1 MVYFSLLIYE
11 RVIAMNQSIQIKEDY
26 ADNLMLTKEDM
37 KPYDVDRTFE
47 KVMEKLKEF
56 KIARNKYING
66 YHARLTPDYS
76 PKYEMFTNRKSDPVG
91 TEVEFNFDNELAYN
105 EFNYQLNQ
113 LYSIMSKI
121 ENAYINDC
129 LLCGKSEVS
138 VRDKFGMGKDAFRIV
153 KDSAIIRFGIVFNIV
168 IYK

>member
-26 ADNLMLTKEDM
+26 ANNLMLTREDM

-66 YHARLTPDYS
+66 YHARLTP
-76 PKYEMFTNRKSDPVG
+76 
-91 TEVEFNFDNELAYN
+91 EL
-105 EFNYQLNQ
+105 F
-113 LYSIMSKI
+113 S
-121 ENAYINDC
+121 
-129 LLCGKSEVS
+129 
-138 VRDKFGMGKDAFRIV
+138 
-153 KDSAIIRFGIVFNIV
+153 
-168 IYK
+168 

>member
-1 MVYFSLLIYE
+1 MV
-11 RVIAMNQSIQIKEDY
+11 AMNQSNLIKEDY
-26 ADNLMLTKEDM
+26 VDNLILTKEDM
-37 KPYDVDRTFE
+37 IPYDISKTLDN
-47 KVMEKLKEF
+47 VMLKLKEF
-56 KIARNKYING
+56 RIARNKYING

-76 PKYEMFTNRKSDPVG
+76 PKLEMFTNHKSDPVG
-91 TEVEFNFDNELAYN
+91 KEVEFNFDNEIAYN

-129 LLCGKSEVS
+129 LLCGRSETS
-138 VRDKFGMGKDAFRIV
+138 VREKFDIGKDAFKVI

-168 IYK
+168 VLK